1 MARILLNHNDSL
13 TTSGDSLSVRRS
25 TEAPSSLEIH
35 QDGLYARQQS
45 GSGSGGY
52 PDNYRSEHIRSGVMY
67 ATDTDLTHTL
77 SGRLVA
83 SPLVHRIF
91 TCQQMDGSDISSYL
105 RQVTDGGTTHNLDM
119 VLPGDMYRYLD
130 NSDPSNPVY
139 KYYLILQTNGS
150 SIASSTY
157 PTPVA
162 TIDAS
167 ESCN

>member
-52 PDNYRSEHIRSGVMY
+52 ADGYRSGQIRSGVMY

-77 SGRLVA
+77 SGRIVGSALI
-83 SPLVHRIF
+83 HRIF
-91 TCQQMDGSDISSYL
+91 TCQQANGGDIASLL
-105 RQVTDGGTTHNLDM
+105 REVDDGGNVHNIDM

-130 NSDPSNPVY
+130 NTDPLNPVY
-139 KYYLILQTNGS
+139 KYYLILKTNNRTSIQS
-150 SIASSTY
+150 SAL
-157 PTPVA
+157 VA
-162 TIDAS
+162 TIPAS